1 MDGKVLSTQG
11 KELRTIELADDVFG
25 REVSEGAIY
34 HAIRNELANARV
46 GTASTKGRSEVNG
59 SHRKP
64 WRQKG
69 TGRARAG
76 TFQSPVRVGG
86 GIAFGPKP
94 RDYSYAI
101 PRKMKQAAMR
111 SLLSL
116 HAQRESLVIV
126 EDFAVESGKTKEF
139 AKIVGPLVD
148 EAKTVFVVD
157 EDAGMLRRAGRN
169 LPWVQFLSYRQLR
182 AHELFYGAKLLMTET
197 AAKKLNEFYGA
208 K

>member
-1 MDGKVLSTQG
+1 MDGKVLSIEG
-11 KELRTIELADDVFG
+11 KELRTIELADEVFG
-25 REVSEGAIY
+25 RDVSEGAIY

-46 GTASTKGRSEVNG
+46 GTASTKGRSDVNG

-86 GIAFGPKP
+86 GVAFGPRP
-94 RDYSYAI
+94 RDYRYAL
-101 PRKMKQAAMR
+101 PRKMKRVALK

-126 EDFAVESGKTKEF
+126 EDFDVESGKTKDF
-139 AKIVGPLVD
+139 AGIVGPLVN

-157 EDAGMLRRAGRN
+157 EGATMLRRAGRN
-169 LPWVQFLSYRQLR
+169 LPWVTFLSYRQLR
-182 AHELFYGAKLLMTET
+182 AHELFYGTTVLMTET
-197 AAKKLNEFYGA
+197 AAKKLNEFYAGR
-208 K
+208 